1 MQNNNFRKPYFS
13 VHNIPQTSDQRRR
26 AKIIQKKNN
35 IKLKNINVPKLER
48 SLSAPHN
55 MKFFGKIF
63 IPPQM
68 FRSQQQQQH
77 SIKDSLSPTRLSKI
91 RTGRNTLKFSEHI
104 SNEPSPQVIV
114 NKQKDE
120 DQVKE
125 VQKRKSCDC
134 SECGKQS
141 LFQRETMNYG
151 VQINQLMREQ
161 ESAINKF
168 KRSIRKQQTL
178 LFPQYLNSPKNSA
191 NNENIV
197 EEIQILRDDIMI
209 KSFAHRPTLSS
220 LVFEEQ
226 ITVNKL
232 SPIHSSRRIKHTCFE
247 SFLIKQQIIMN
258 QEKQQFTRQ
267 TGLFESLHKK
277 NNFSNKNTQM
287 HTPLVLTPRS
297 PASSIITGF
306 PSQSPVKKKNQSNI
320 YLQPQKS
327 KFFINQNRI
336 TTLPE
341 VHQ

>member
-1 MQNNNFRKPYFS
+1 MQNNNFRRPYFS
-13 VHNIPQTSDQRRR
+13 VHNIPQTSGITKRSR
-26 AKIIQKKNN
+26 IIIKKNN

-48 SLSAPHN
+48 SLSVPHN
-55 MKFFGKIF
+55 MKFFYRMCVPIQ
-63 IPPQM
+63 IL
-68 FRSQQQQQH
+68 RTQQH
-77 SIKDSLSPTRLSKI
+77 QPSIKDSLSPTRLSKI
-91 RTGRNTLKFSEHI
+91 RTGRNTLKFSEYI
-104 SNEPSPQVIV
+104 SNELSPAIIV
-114 NKQKDE
+114 SDHNVE

-151 VQINQLMREQ
+151 VQINHLMKEQ

-178 LFPQYLNSPKNSA
+178 LFPQYLNTPKNSTS
-191 NNENIV
+191 NENLV
-197 EEIQILRDDIMI
+197 EEIQIVRDDIMI

-226 ITVNKL
+226 VLINKQ
-232 SPIHSSRRIKHTCFE
+232 SPINLQSRIKHSYFE
-247 SFLIKQQIIMN
+247 SFLLKQQKLIN
-258 QEKQQFTRQ
+258 SEKQQFSRQ

-287 HTPLVLTPRS
+287 HTPTVLTPRS
-297 PASSIITGF
+297 PASSFIKGF
-306 PSQSPVKKKNQSNI
+306 PSQSPVKRNNKINV

-327 KFFINQNRI
+327 KFFKNQNRI

>member
-1 MQNNNFRKPYFS
+1 MQNNNFRRPYFS
-13 VHNIPQTSDQRRR
+13 VHNTPQTSG
-26 AKIIQKKNN
+26 IIKRSRIVIKKNN

-48 SLSAPHN
+48 RLSVPHN
-55 MKFFGKIF
+55 MKFFQRRYVPI
-63 IPPQM
+63 QM
-68 FRSQQQQQH
+68 LRTQQH
-77 SIKDSLSPTRLSKI
+77 QPSIKDSISPTRLSKI

-104 SNEPSPQVIV
+104 SNEQSPTVVV
-114 NKQKDE
+114 NNQKVD

-141 LFQRETMNYG
+141 LFQRDTMNYG
-151 VQINQLMREQ
+151 VQISHLVKEQ

-168 KRSIRKQQTL
+168 KRTIRKQQTL
-178 LFPQYLNSPKNSA
+178 LFPQFLNTPKNSA
-191 NNENIV
+191 SSENIV
-197 EEIQILRDDIMI
+197 EEIQIHRDEIMI

-226 ITVNKL
+226 ASMNKQ
-232 SPIHSSRRIKHTCFE
+232 SPINSQTRIKHSYIE
-247 SFLIKQQIIMN
+247 SFLLKQKKLIN
-258 QEKQQFTRQ
+258 KEKQQFSRQ

-277 NNFSNKNTQM
+277 SNFSNKNTQM
-287 HTPLVLTPRS
+287 HTPTILTPRS
-297 PASSIITGF
+297 PGSSFVTGF
-306 PSQSPVKKKNQSNI
+306 PSQSPVKRNNQINV

-327 KFFINQNRI
+327 KFFKNQNRI

>member
-1 MQNNNFRKPYFS
+1 MQNNNFRRPYFS
-13 VHNIPQTSDQRRR
+13 VHNISQTSGLTRKARLV
-26 AKIIQKKNN
+26 IKKNN
-35 IKLKNINVPKLER
+35 IKLKNIIVAKFER

-68 FRSQQQQQH
+68 FRSQQQQH
-77 SIKDSLSPTRLSKI
+77 SIKESQSPTRLSKI
-91 RTGRNTLKFSEHI
+91 RTGRNTLKLSEHV
-104 SNEPSPQVIV
+104 SNEPSPSVIF
-114 NKQKDE
+114 NNQKDE

-134 SECGKQS
+134 SQCGKQS
-141 LFQRETMNYG
+141 VFQKETMNYG
-151 VQINQLMREQ
+151 VQINQLKREQ

-178 LFPQYLNSPKNSA
+178 LFPQYLNSPKNSTS
-191 NNENIV
+191 NENII

-209 KSFAHRPTLSS
+209 KSFVHRPTLSS

-226 ITVNKL
+226 VSVNKQ
-232 SPIHSSRRIKHTCFE
+232 SPINSQSRIKLSYFE
-247 SFLIKQQIIMN
+247 SFLMKQQKIMSYER
-258 QEKQQFTRQ
+258 QKFSRQ
-267 TGLFESLHKK
+267 TGIFESLHKK
-277 NNFSNKNTQM
+277 SNFSNKNTQM
-287 HTPLVLTPRS
+287 HTPMVLTPRS

-306 PSQSPVKKKNQSNI
+306 PSQSPVKKKNQINV